1 MDTISSKFIEINQAY
16 KFLTNPQ
23 MTPNSIIIEESLQ
36 RRYDDLKFD
45 INDLNTFGR
54 YEEDWHEWNES
65 IYNLYQK

>member
-1 MDTISSKFIEINQAY
+1 
-16 KFLTNPQ
+16 